1 MRKKDKLKE
10 KTVENTPRSP
20 RIGFT
25 MVNAFGEPALVPR
38 PSKRI
43 IVAPIVQTSITEIPV
58 FNVPHKDDD
67 EEDWE

>member
-10 KTVENTPRSP
+10 ETAENTPRSP

-25 MVNAFGEPALVPR
+25 IVNAFGEPMPVPR

-43 IVAPIVQTSITEIPV
+43 IVAPIVQASITEIPTV
-58 FNVPHKDDD
+58 TVPRDDD